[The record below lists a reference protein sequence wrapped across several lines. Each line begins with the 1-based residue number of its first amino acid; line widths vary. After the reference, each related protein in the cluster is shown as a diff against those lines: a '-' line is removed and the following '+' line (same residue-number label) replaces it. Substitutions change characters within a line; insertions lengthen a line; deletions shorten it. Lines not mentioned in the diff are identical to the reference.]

1 MTSSLMQWDM
11 VSRLMPH
18 GKRPGILTVNASS
31 LSPDHLIAAGVPV
44 DAPVVTTEGRR
55 EFTRAILDNEAE
67 MNIDLARADNIDAA
81 MELAT
86 DTTIGGIILECTNMI
101 PYAADIRAATG
112 LPVYSIHNLVMWFQ
126 ASLRPP
132 RFPSHQEI

>member
-1 MTSSLMQWDM
+1 M
-11 VSRLMPH
+11 
-18 GKRPGILTVNASS
+18 
-31 LSPDHLIAAGVPV
+31 

-67 MNIDLARADNIDAA
+67 MNIDMARADNIDAA

-101 PYAADIRAATG
+101 PYAVAIRAATG
-112 LPVYSIHNLVMWFQ
+112 LPVFSIYNFILWFQ
-126 ASLRPP
+126 ASLSPKAFPLPP
-132 RFPSHQEI
+132 MEF